1 MKGGV
6 LLPSF
11 FKQQIMIKTKVY
23 NNVGAQPTLK
33 RDEVKV
39 FQWLK
44 VKPDPQNKGRVIMP
58 SVALVPNIDR
68 VYDAKKDDY
77 VDIANIS
84 TLGVGGKP
92 IFAPIAFERKTK
104 GRLLLKGSRTG
115 DREVYQFLMMSNYNA
130 SNPNRDK
137 NVTPLFELVEPNKKA
152 EESRKSRTLRR
163 EAMNVAAELSA
174 AEVREFVASLNKDEK
189 RDISILRDELETMA
203 EKDPKQFIAM
213 SKDKNKSI
221 QANVKLAMDK
231 KIIAFDKESMTF
243 NWVSTGE
250 AIVQVPRSSKKSYL
264 QGFTNFVLSN
274 KNGDSVY
281 EEIVKLLK

>member
-1 MKGGV
+1 
-6 LLPSF
+6 
-11 FKQQIMIKTKVY
+11 MIKTKEY
-23 NNVGAQPTLK
+23 NNVGTQPTLK

-58 SVALVPNIDR
+58 SIALVPNVDR
-68 VYDAKKDDY
+68 VYDAKEDDY

-92 IFAPIAFERKTK
+92 VFAPIAFERKTK
-104 GRLLLKGSRTG
+104 GRLLLKGSKTG

-137 NVTPLFELVEPNKKA
+137 SVTPLFELVEPNKKA

-189 RDISILRDELETMA
+189 RDISILRDELETLA